1 MMPDNQVIKS
11 LSSEFDLSGLE
22 EKDFITGLAD
32 TINYLIQNDFSRLV
46 QILYR
51 KDVSET
57 KLRKM
62 LAGHPDEDAGLII
75 GQLLIEREKKRMESR
90 EGFKRNDNV
99 SDDEKW

>member
-1 MMPDNQVIKS
+1 MMTDSQVIKS
-11 LSSEFDLSGLE
+11 LSSEFELSGLE
-22 EKDFITGLAD
+22 EKDFITCLAD

-57 KLRKM
+57 KLREM

-90 EGFKRNDNV
+90 VRFKKNDNI